1 MSVAQVTTREPVTAG
16 PPTTSRAKRLLVIA
30 VVVAAGAL
38 GAFLAWRYLWP
49 AGLPPGIAAG
59 NGRIEATEIDVAAK
73 IKNRIKEIYFDEGDF
88 VHAGQAIAKMD
99 TATLEAQR
107 REAEAQLQRATIAV
121 DTAQHLVKQ
130 REAEREADIA
140 LVAQREAELDGAKRH
155 LQRSIELAPRHD
167 VPEQR
172 LDDDRARVEAAK
184 AAVASSQAEVA
195 AAELAISSAKSQ
207 VVDANASIAA
217 AEATIE
223 RIQADLDDSTLY
235 SPVDGRVQYRIA
247 QPGEVVPDGGRVL
260 NLVDLTDVYMTFYL
274 PTEQA
279 GRVALGAEARIVL
292 DALPNDLVPASIT
305 FVADVA
311 QFTPKTVETAEERQ
325 KLMFRLKA
333 QIPPELLRKYLR
345 MVKTGLPGVAYV
357 RLDPNAEWPASLK
370 GKRLVQ

>member
-49 AGLPPGIAAG
+49 AGLAPGIAAG

-167 VPEQR
+167 VPEQDSTTTGPEGR
-172 LDDDRARVEAAK
+172 GREGGRGLLTGGGGRGKVGDQLGEVAGGGRERVHRRGGGDDRAH
-184 AAVASSQAEVA
+184 
-195 AAELAISSAKSQ
+195 
-207 VVDANASIAA
+207 
-217 AEATIE
+217 
-223 RIQADLDDSTLY
+223 
-235 SPVDGRVQYRIA
+235 PGR
-247 QPGEVVPDGGRVL
+247 P
-260 NLVDLTDVYMTFYL
+260 
-274 PTEQA
+274 
-279 GRVALGAEARIVL
+279 
-292 DALPNDLVPASIT
+292 
-305 FVADVA
+305 
-311 QFTPKTVETAEERQ
+311 
-325 KLMFRLKA
+325 
-333 QIPPELLRKYLR
+333 
-345 MVKTGLPGVAYV
+345 
-357 RLDPNAEWPASLK
+357 
-370 GKRLVQ
+370 